1 MTTVST
7 PASRLECDLRV
18 VKKRF
23 MVMKGGSGLIAF
35 AVLAEDL
42 GLTAST
48 HAALNVPGELTLPS
62 ELLDGI
68 QTHTEA
74 NTWTLTFLGTVMMIG
89 SHFLS

>member
-62 ELLDGI
+62 ELLEQQAGAQMAYRHTQR
-68 QTHTEA
+68 QTPGHSPS
-74 NTWTLTFLGTVMMIG
+74 WGQ
-89 SHFLS
+89 S